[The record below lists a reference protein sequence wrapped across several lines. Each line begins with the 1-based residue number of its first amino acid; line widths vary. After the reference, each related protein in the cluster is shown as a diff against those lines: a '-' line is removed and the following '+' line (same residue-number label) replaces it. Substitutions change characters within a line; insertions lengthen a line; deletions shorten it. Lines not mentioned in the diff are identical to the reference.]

1 MAAQVKE
8 TCTSSVDVIA
18 GAREFLELIAEEQ
31 ERPFPAE
38 RMAAIEAEVELT
50 GTYRHTRDEL
60 EYGAAVAWRH
70 NTHCIGRLHWRKLV
84 VRDMRQLERAED
96 VFGEL
101 VEHVRLAT
109 NGGHILPMI
118 TVFAAEAPG
127 APGMRIWNPQLIRYA
142 GYRQPDGSMIG
153 DPLHAELTEAVTGL
167 GWRGPGGRFDVL
179 PVVIEMPGEPP
190 RLFELPPAAVLEVPL
205 RHPEHGWF
213 EELGLR
219 WHALPAISDMRLEI
233 GGVNYTAAPFN
244 GWYMGTEIGGR
255 NLSDAERYDVLPAIA
270 ERLGLDTR
278 ASRTL
283 WKDRALVEL
292 NVAVLHSFAERG
304 VTIVDHHTASRQL
317 LRHEK
322 KEHEAGR
329 VVPGEWSWLVPP
341 VSGSTSPIF
350 HHGYFPDVTLTP
362 NFFYQPRPWHA
373 SPARAAGRGRP
384 PR

>member
-1 MAAQVKE
+1 MLA
-8 TCTSSVDVIA
+8 D
-18 GAREFLELIAEEQ
+18 AREFLELVAREQ
-31 ERPFPAE
+31 ERPFPAD
-38 RMAAIEAEVELT
+38 RMAAIEAEVGRT
-50 GTYRHTRDEL
+50 GTYRHTEEEL
-60 EYGAAVAWRH
+60 AYGAAVAWRH
-70 NTHCIGRLHWRKLV
+70 NTHCVGRLHWRKLI
-84 VRDMRQLERAED
+84 VRDMRHLERAED
-96 VFGEL
+96 VFREL

-118 TVFAAEAPG
+118 TVFAPEAPG
-127 APGMRIWNPQLIRYA
+127 APGIRIWNPQLIRYA
-142 GYRQPDGSMIG
+142 GYRQQDGSIVG
-153 DPLHAELTEAVTGL
+153 DPLHADLTEAVIAL
-167 GWRGPGGRFDVL
+167 GWRAPGGRFDVL
-179 PVVIEMPGEPP
+179 PLVIEMPGEPP
-190 RLFELPPAAVLEVPL
+190 QLFELPSDVVMEVPL
-205 RHPEHGWF
+205 RHPEHAWF

-233 GGVNYTAAPFN
+233 GGVQYPAAPFN

-255 NLSDAERYDVLPAIA
+255 NLSDTERYDLLPAIA

-292 NVAVLHSFAERG
+292 NVAVLHSFAESG
-304 VTIVDHHTASRQL
+304 VTIVDHHTASRQF

-329 VVPGEWSWLVPP
+329 VVPAEWSWMVPP

-350 HHGYFPDVTLTP
+350 HHGYFPDVTLKP
-362 NFFYQPRPWHA
+362 NFFYQPRPYAHR
-373 SPARAAGRGRP
+373 RAATVVGPGRS